1 MFRRLI
7 NTNIKTIGVRR
18 LSNNNN
24 NNNHRIVEEL
34 EKINSSLQAIAIALI
49 GTNLIIGFKR

>member
-18 LSNNNN
+18 LSNN